1 MASNSP
7 PLDPC
12 SIAIVGMA
20 GRFPGAPG
28 LESFW
33 RNLCQGVDSISRFT
47 PEELNAAGVDPRL
60 IADPAYVPAGAVLDG
75 VDLFDAPLFRFTPR
89 EAELLDPQHR
99 LLLEC
104 AWEALEDAGHAQG
117 RGSGKVGVFAG
128 ASFGQYLRLHL
139 LPNQDGDSLD
149 GGLQSV
155 IANDKDF
162 LATRVSYKLDLRGP
176 SLDVQTACSTSLV
189 AVWLA
194 CQSLLS
200 YQCDLALAGG
210 VSVRLPQRAGYLFQE
225 RGILSPDGR
234 CRPFDAS
241 AAGTVRGSG
250 VGLVVL
256 RRLED
261 AVADGDS
268 VRAVIRGV
276 AVNNDGADKAG
287 YAAPSADGQA
297 EAVDMALAL
306 AGVEPG
312 SITFIEG
319 HGTATQVGDPIE
331 VRALSR
337 VFRADAAANAAD
349 TADRGFCALGSVKGN
364 IGHLDAAAGVA
375 GLIKAVLALQH
386 RQIPPTAHFER
397 PNPELDLAASPF
409 YVNNRLVP
417 WETDRLP
424 RRAGVSSFG
433 IGGSNAHVVLE
444 EAPPIDPP
452 AEAPGARLL
461 VLSARTRT
469 ALDAVTANLAGHLRS
484 QPGLRLADAAWT
496 LQAGR
501 KPLPWRRAA
510 VVHDLA
516 EAADRF
522 GEAPAVEHRAGER
535 RVAFLLPGQ
544 GARDLRAAA
553 ELYPLEPAFRD
564 ALDECR
570 GLLAPHLGLDVGR
583 LLLPGPGEEAEA
595 ASRLVDTALAQP
607 ALFAFEYALAR
618 LWMVWGVRPQA
629 LLGHSLGEL
638 VAACLAGVIPLPR
651 ALALVALRGRLAQ
664 SLPPGEMLA
673 VRLPEEELAP
683 LLPPEAALAA
693 VNAPGQCVASGPPEA
708 MARLRERLVAGEVE
722 HRLLAV
728 QRAFHSPAVEPMLAA
743 WEEELRRAPLA
754 PPRIPFLSNV
764 TGTWIEPGQAQSP
777 GYWVEHLRRTVRFA
791 DGLRELLRERGRV
804 LLEVGPG
811 QTLAALALRNARP
824 GETPVAV
831 PSLPREGD
839 AAPAH
844 DALLNAL
851 GRLWTAGVEVDWKT
865 RGPGGGRR
873 VPLPTYPFERQS
885 YWVEARRRS
894 EEMLDWEA
902 LERLEAGLASG
913 TVPGLG
919 SMPPPEVAEL
929 CTRYV
934 CRLLR
939 ESGVELAPGRA
950 WALAELRR
958 RLRLQPQHEPLFRL
972 LLRVLAE
979 DRLALM
985 DGESVRFLG
994 ADEVGPPEPLR
1005 ERLEGKAP
1013 AFQGLYGLLDQCAR
1027 QIPRVLCGEVSGL
1040 EVLYPEGR
1048 SDLLRQASREGEGGG
1063 RYEVA
1068 AALLRQVVAGAA
1080 ARNGRK
1086 LRLLEVGAGEGV
1098 LTSRLAPAV
1107 AGPGIRYCVTDLGR
1121 SFVLAAEQRAAAAGW
1136 SHLEF
1141 GVLDI
1146 ARDPVA
1152 QGFAPGSFDL
1162 VLGANVVHAT
1172 PRIEETLAHLRTLL
1186 APGGFLL
1193 LLESVRPQRWADLI
1207 WGLTDGWWSFEDTP
1221 LRTCSPLLSAEAW
1234 QAALLRTGFEKAAAL
1249 PRSAALR
1256 EASDVAL
1263 LVARRAEP
1271 AGAWRSDPET
1281 QARPMRQAIHAR
1293 PALLN
1298 PYAAP
1303 RDAVEQAV
1311 ADIWSAALGIENV
1324 GIHDNFFEL
1333 GGDSLT
1339 ALQVARAME
1348 RRFGLP
1354 GGRFL
1359 LFENPSVAA
1368 AARSVSGR
1376 PEEAVDARL
1385 ERGSRRRARRTAM
1398 QRASQ

>member
-1 MASNSP
+1 MVSISP

-12 SIAIVGMA
+12 SVAIVGMS

-28 LESFW
+28 LDRFW
-33 RNLCQGVDSISRFT
+33 RNLCLGVDSISRFT
-47 PEELNAAGVDPRL
+47 PEELKAAGVDPRL
-60 IADPAYVPAGAVLDG
+60 LADPSYVPAGALLDG
-75 VDLFDAPLFRFTPR
+75 VELFDAPLFRFTPR

-117 RGSGKVGVFAG
+117 RGSGRVGVFAG
-128 ASFGQYLRLHL
+128 ASFAQYLRLHV
-139 LPNQDGDSLD
+139 LPGQDDESLD
-149 GGLQSV
+149 GGLQAV
-155 IANDKDF
+155 LANDKDF
-162 LATRVSYKLDLRGP
+162 LTTRVSYKLDLRGP

-234 CRPFDAS
+234 CRPFDAA

-256 RRLED
+256 RRLEE

-268 VRAVIRGV
+268 IRAVIRGV

-287 YAAPSADGQA
+287 YSAPSADGQA
-297 EAVDMALAL
+297 EAVGMALAL
-306 AGVEPG
+306 AGVEPR
-312 SITFIEG
+312 SVTFIEG

-331 VRALSR
+331 IRALSR
-337 VFRADAAANAAD
+337 LFRAD
-349 TADRGFCALGSVKGN
+349 TADQSFCALGSVKGN

-397 PNPELDLAASPF
+397 PNPELGLAASPF
-409 YVNNRLVP
+409 YVNGRLVP

-444 EAPPIDPP
+444 EAPRIDPP
-452 AEAPGARLL
+452 AEAPDARLL
-461 VLSARTRT
+461 VLSARTPT
-469 ALDAVTANLAGHLRS
+469 ALDAATANLAARLGS
-484 QPGLRLADAAWT
+484 DPGLRLGDVAWT

-516 EAADRF
+516 GAAERLAQ
-522 GEAPAVEHRAGER
+522 APAVETAAGER
-535 RVAFLLPGQ
+535 RIAFLFPGQ
-544 GARDLRAAA
+544 GARELPVTDLYA
-553 ELYPLEPAFRD
+553 PEPAFRD

-570 GLLAPHLGLDVGR
+570 DLLPSLDLGR
-583 LLLPGPGEEAEA
+583 LE
-595 ASRLVDTALAQP
+595 DTSLAQP
-607 ALFAFEYALAR
+607 ALFAFEYSLAR
-618 LWMVWGVRPQA
+618 LWMAWGVRPQA

-638 VAACLAGVIPLPR
+638 VAACLAGVFPLPR

-673 VRLPEEELAP
+673 VRLPEEELVP
-683 LLPPEAALAA
+683 LLPPETALAA
-693 VNAPGQCVASGPPEA
+693 VNSPDRCVASGPPAA
-708 MARLRERLVAGEVE
+708 MARLRERLAAGEIE
-722 HRLLAV
+722 HRPLAV
-728 QRAFHSPAVEPMLAA
+728 QRAFHSPAVEPILAA

-754 PPRIPFLSNV
+754 PPSIPFLSNV

-791 DGLRELLRERGRV
+791 DGVRELLREPGRTF
-804 LLEVGPG
+804 LEVGPG
-811 QTLAALALRNARP
+811 QTLTALARRNARP
-824 GETPVAV
+824 GEPLAAV
-831 PSLPREGD
+831 PSLPREGEPS
-839 AAPAH
+839 PAH
-844 DALLNAL
+844 DALLDAL
-851 GRLWTAGVEVDWKT
+851 GRLWTAGAEIDWKT
-865 RGPGGGRR
+865 RGAGGGRR
-873 VPLPTYPFERQS
+873 VPLPTYPFERQR
-885 YWVEARRRS
+885 YWVEAPRPAADS
-894 EEMLDWEA
+894 EIGLNWDE
-902 LERLEAGLASG
+902 LERLEAGLVSG
-913 TVPGLG
+913 AG
-919 SMPPPEVAEL
+919 SMPPPEVEKL
-929 CTRYV
+929 CTRHV
-934 CRLLR
+934 CCLLR
-939 ESGVELAPGRA
+939 ESGVELSPGRT
-950 WALAELRR
+950 WSLTELRR
-958 RLRLQPQHEPLFRL
+958 RIGLQPRHERLFQF

-979 DRLALM
+979 DGLAAI
-985 DGESVRFLG
+985 DGESVRFQG

-1005 ERLEGKAP
+1005 QRLEEEAP
-1013 AFQGLYGLLDQCAR
+1013 AFQGLYGLLDECAR
-1027 QIPRVLCGEVSGL
+1027 QLPRVLRGEVSGL

-1080 ARNGRK
+1080 AARNGGG

-1107 AGPGIRYCVTDLGR
+1107 AGAGVRYCVTDLGR
-1121 SFVLAAEQRAAAAGW
+1121 SFVLAAERRAAAAGW
-1136 SHLEF
+1136 SHLDF

-1146 ARDPVA
+1146 SREPVA

-1172 PRIEETLAHLRTLL
+1172 PRVEETLAHLRTLL
-1186 APGGFLL
+1186 APGGLLL

-1207 WGLTDGWWSFEDTP
+1207 WGLTDGWWGFEDPP
-1221 LRTCSPLLSAEAW
+1221 LRTRSPLLASEIW
-1234 QAALLRTGFEKAAAL
+1234 QEVLLRAGFEEAAAL
-1249 PRSAALR
+1249 PRSPALR
-1256 EASDVAL
+1256 ESSDVAL
-1263 LVARRAEP
+1263 LVARRPVAATAALPEP
-1271 AGAWRSDPET
+1271 
-1281 QARPMRQAIHAR
+1281 QALPARQAMHAR
-1293 PALLN
+1293 PTLLN

-1303 RDAVEQAV
+1303 RDEVEQAV
-1311 ADIWSAALGIENV
+1311 ADIWSAALGIESV
-1324 GIHDNFFEL
+1324 GIHDSFFEL

-1339 ALQVARAME
+1339 ALQVARALE
-1348 RRFGLP
+1348 RRFDLP

-1368 AARSVSGR
+1368 AARFVSGQ
-1376 PEEAVDARL
+1376 PEEEAVDVGE
-1385 ERGSRRRARRTAM
+1385 ERGSRRRARRAAAR
-1398 QRASQ
+1398 RASR